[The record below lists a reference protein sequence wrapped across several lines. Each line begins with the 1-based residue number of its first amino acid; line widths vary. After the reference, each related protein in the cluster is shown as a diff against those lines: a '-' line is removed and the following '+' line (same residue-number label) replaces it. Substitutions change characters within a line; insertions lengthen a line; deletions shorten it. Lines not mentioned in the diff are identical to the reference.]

1 MKHTLQTTDL
11 ENFECS
17 TQIAGSF
24 GKKENK
30 SLKVV
35 SKITITGELICSFV
49 VEHNRKQVLTT
60 NRLIDAIIEYNE
72 L

>member
-1 MKHTLQTTDL
+1 MNHTLHTTDL

-17 TQIAGSF
+17 SQLAGSF
-24 GKKENK
+24 GKGENK

-35 SKITITGELICSFV
+35 SKITITGELISSFV
-49 VEHNRKQVLTT
+49 VENQRKVVYTT
-60 NRLIDAIIEYNE
+60 NRLIDAIIKYNE

>member
-1 MKHTLQTTDL
+1 MKHTLQTTNL

-17 TQIAGSF
+17 SQLAGSF
-24 GKKENK
+24 GKGENK

-35 SKITITGELICSFV
+35 SKITVTGDLFSEFV
-49 VEHNRKQVLTT
+49 VEHQKQVVYTT
-60 NRLIDAIIEYNE
+60 SRLIDAILKYNE